1 MLPQFLQAQGATGA
15 PGFDMSFWIMIIA
28 MFAILY
34 FFMIRPQNKRR
45 KELQNFRNSLQVGS
59 KVITAGG
66 IMGTVKDL
74 NEGETYI
81 TVEIA
86 NGVKIQIDRNYVF
99 SDTNAVKP
107 Q

>member
-1 MLPQFLQAQGATGA
+1 MNLQILQAGGATTG
-15 PGFDMSFWIMIIA
+15 GMDMSFWIMIIA

-66 IMGTVKDL
+66 ILGTVKDL
-74 NEGETYI
+74 NEGETFI
-81 TVEIA
+81 TIEIA
-86 NGVKIQIDRNYVF
+86 NSVKIQIDRNYVF

>member
-1 MLPQFLQAQGATGA
+1 MHFQLLQAANGAA
-15 PGFDMSFWIMIIA
+15 PGMDMSFWIMIIA

-45 KELQNFRNSLQVGS
+45 KELQDFRNKLQIGS

-66 IMGTVKDL
+66 ILGTVKDL
-74 NEGETYI
+74 NEGEAYI
-81 TVEIA
+81 TVEIS
-86 NGVKIQIDRNYVF
+86 NGVKIQIDRNYVY